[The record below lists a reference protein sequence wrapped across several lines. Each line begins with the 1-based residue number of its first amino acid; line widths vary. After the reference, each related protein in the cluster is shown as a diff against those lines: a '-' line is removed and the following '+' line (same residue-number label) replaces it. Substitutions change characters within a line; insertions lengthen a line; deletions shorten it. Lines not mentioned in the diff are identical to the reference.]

1 MEAMEL
7 IRRYFSQIKA
17 QLTGLTISQKLLIGL
32 LALVMIATVF
42 FTVVFSAKP
51 QMVTLFAQPMTPEQ
65 INKVD
70 MEIKGKYD
78 YQISGD
84 KILVPTEKLYEIQGL
99 LAEHGAI
106 PEDMRTAIGDM
117 IANSS
122 PFVTERMNGRAY
134 TNAVQVQLGMILRNF
149 SYVSSASVII
159 AEGEQPT
166 LGRQPMPTTAS
177 VYVKTKENKDLSQNQ
192 VVAIVDL
199 AAGSFTGLRKDSVS
213 VIANGMRT
221 YHAPSG
227 DTAMSADL
235 LDYKKSMEDH
245 YMQRLAEFFREVGDV
260 KIAVNVVPDLST
272 KHATSHTYDKPVG
285 KEVQNSNHQI
295 ESSEGAGV
303 GGEPGV
309 TLNTSV
315 AAGDNNG
322 SGGKRTATS
331 NVENS
336 SRSELRFGDKVEE
349 ITVPAGVETK
359 EITASLSFPRSYFVS
374 IFRRQKNDAKAEP
387 QDADLTP
394 IIDEKLKA
402 MALQAKAAIGL
413 KSDDQLRVDWYDD
426 MLAVRQPELIL
437 AGGNGGG
444 LGGFGNI
451 TQYAKQGMLAVV
463 AIGAL
468 GMMLMM
474 VRRAVPAGG
483 DGETDTGVFFG
494 GKGKRKGSAVEQ
506 LDAADDVFG
515 EANQGEA
522 VLTGIELDDETL
534 QSRKMVDEVSTMIKE
549 NPENAAALVKRWM
562 TKSK

>member
-51 QMVTLFAQPMTPEQ
+51 QMVTLIAQPFTPEQ
-65 INKVD
+65 INKVE

-78 YQISGD
+78 YQVSGD

-134 TNAVQVQLGMILRNF
+134 TNAVQMQLGMILRNF

-177 VYVKTKENKDLSQNQ
+177 VYVKTKENRDLNQNQ

-199 AAGSFTGLRKDSVS
+199 VARSFTGLRKDNVS
-213 VIANGMRT
+213 VVANGTRT

-272 KHATSHTYDKPVG
+272 KRATSHSYDKPVF
-285 KEVQNSNHQI
+285 KEVQNSNHTL
-295 ESSEGAGV
+295 ESSEGNGI

-315 AAGDNNG
+315 AAGDNGPG
-322 SGGKRTATS
+322 SKRTSTS
-331 NVENS
+331 NVETSARN
-336 SRSELRFGDKVEE
+336 EVRFGDKIEE

-374 IFRRQKNDAKAEP
+374 IFRRQKNDAKVEP
-387 QDADLTP
+387 QDADLAP

-413 KSDDQLRVDWYDD
+413 KNDDQLRVDWYDD
-426 MLAVRQPELIL
+426 MLAVKQPDLIL
-437 AGGNGGG
+437 AAGGTAG
-444 LGGFGNI
+444 LGGIGNI
-451 TQYAKQGMLAVV
+451 TQYAKQGVLAVV

-483 DGETDTGVFFG
+483 DGDEGAGVFFG
-494 GKGKRKGSAVEQ
+494 GKGRKKGSGVEQ

-549 NPENAAALVKRWM
+549 NPVNAAALVKRWM
-562 TKSK
+562 TKNK